1 MVLPVIFGV
10 LLISLIAI
18 SVFYFLSNQQK
29 TKTTQKV
36 KDKQTILREANRK
49 LAQDPHNPAAL
60 KALAD
65 MYFSEHA
72 WDKAFVLYDLMLEIS
87 STHKEID
94 EVETGLRQGICAIEM
109 GKHQDAFK
117 GLVIA
122 RRKDMN
128 NELVNYYLG
137 LALYL
142 NNDFEKAI
150 PLVKKVL
157 ITNAENNDAY
167 RLLGLAMCKGKKYR
181 ESLPYLKHAM
191 DNNPEDKEI
200 LFCMA
205 QSLAET
211 NTIENALKIFIHL
224 RPDPEYG
231 AQACLQAGILHY
243 NSNSFDKAI
252 QDFEIGL
259 KHTTAKLDVL
269 TDIRYRLA
277 QSYLKMQRISD
288 SLEVLKE
295 IESTVPGY
303 KDVPTLISRYQELNQ
318 NKNLQTYLM
327 ATNSDFVSLCRNIA
341 LTYIPDARVKITN
354 IESTPDNTE
363 IMTEVD
369 TGVWED
375 VIIFKFFRNVG
386 TTGELLIRDFH
397 SRIHETKAGQGICF
411 TAGNFSEEAHKY
423 IDGRPINL
431 IEKNELNKVLSNLKL
446 SPELEEPQ
454 QQEEVPPTETLG
466 SL

>member
-10 LLISLIAI
+10 LLVSLIAI
-18 SVFYFLSNQQK
+18 SAFYFISNQKK
-29 TKTTQKV
+29 TQSVKKV

-87 STHKEID
+87 ATHKEID
-94 EVETGLRQGICAIEM
+94 ELETGLRQGICAIEM

-128 NELVNYYLG
+128 NEQVNYYLG

-150 PLVKKVL
+150 PLIKKV
-157 ITNAENNDAY
+157 IISNAENMDAY
-167 RLLGLAMCKGKKYR
+167 RLLGLAMSKGKKYR
-181 ESLPYLKHAM
+181 ESIPYLKRAM

-205 QSLAET
+205 QSMAET
-211 NTIENALKIFIHL
+211 NNIEHALKIFIHL

-243 NSNSFDKAI
+243 NANSFDKAI
-252 QDFEIGL
+252 QDYEIGL
-259 KHTTAKLDVL
+259 KHTTAKIEVM

-277 QSYLKMQRISD
+277 QAYLKMQRISD
-288 SLEVLKE
+288 SLEILKE
-295 IESTVPGY
+295 IEATIPGY
-303 KDVPTLISRYQELNQ
+303 KDVPTLIARYQELNQ

-327 ATNSDFVSLCRNIA
+327 ATNSDFVTLCRNIA
-341 LTYIPDARVKITN
+341 INYYPDARVKITSV
-354 IESTPDNTE
+354 ESTPDNTE
-363 IMTEVD
+363 IVAEID
-369 TGVWED
+369 TGIWED
-375 VIIFKFFRNVG
+375 VIIYKFFRNVG
-386 TTGELLIRDFH
+386 TTGELFIRDFH
-397 SRIHETKAGQGICF
+397 SRIHDAKAGQGVCF

-446 SPELEEPQ
+446 EPEMSTSEEDISTT
-454 QQEEVPPTETLG
+454 EETL
-466 SL
+466 